1 MQNDVVIVSAVRTP
15 LGSFMGSLSNFSSV
29 ELGVFALKGALSKI
43 NLDKNLIDEVIIGH
57 VLQSGCGQAPAKQIA
72 LGSELKN
79 DIPCS
84 SVNKVCSSGMKAV
97 ILAAQ
102 SIQLGINDIVV
113 AGGVES
119 MSNAP
124 HYLNLRKASKYGN
137 TNTIDGLM
145 IDGLTDV
152 YSNESMGV
160 LADNCSS
167 AYKISREAQDNYAI
181 ASYNRSINSSKSDLF
196 ANEIIPIHY
205 EDKRGNKIEIKN
217 DEQISKVSF
226 EKIPKL
232 KPAFTKNG
240 TATAA
245 NSSPISDG
253 ASMLILM
260 NKQKAIDLKIDSI
273 AEIIG
278 FDDSSISPDLFTI
291 APSKSIENLISKTET
306 NLNEIDLFEIN
317 EAFSMVPLVN
327 MNKLSINH
335 EKVNI
340 NGGAVSLGHPL
351 GCSGARILTTLI
363 HCLHQKNLKSG
374 VAAICNGGG
383 GASSIQIKV

>member
-29 ELGVFALKGALSKI
+29 QLGVFALKGALSKI

-72 LGSELKN
+72 MGSELKN

-152 YSNESMGV
+152 YSNESIGV

-181 ASYNRSINSSKSDLF
+181 ASYNRSIKSSKSDLF
-196 ANEIIPIHY
+196 TNEIIPIHY

>member
-1 MQNDVVIVSAVRTP
+1 MWVFKNEKKKNDVVIVSAVRTP

-29 ELGVFALKGALSKI
+29 QLGVFALKGALSKI

-181 ASYNRSINSSKSDLF
+181 ASYNRSIKSSKSDLF
-196 ANEIIPIHY
+196 TNEIIPIHY

-260 NKQKAIDLKIDSI
+260 KKK
-273 AEIIG
+273 
-278 FDDSSISPDLFTI
+278 P
-291 APSKSIENLISKTET
+291 
-306 NLNEIDLFEIN
+306 
-317 EAFSMVPLVN
+317 
-327 MNKLSINH
+327 
-335 EKVNI
+335 
-340 NGGAVSLGHPL
+340 
-351 GCSGARILTTLI
+351 
-363 HCLHQKNLKSG
+363 
-374 VAAICNGGG
+374 
-383 GASSIQIKV
+383 

>member
-15 LGSFMGSLSNFSSV
+15 LGSFMGALSNFSSV
-29 ELGVFALKGALSKI
+29 QLGVFALKGALSKI
-43 NLDKNLIDEVIIGH
+43 DLDKNLIDEVIIGH

-167 AYKISREAQDNYAI
+167 DYKISREAQDNYAI

-196 ANEIIPIHY
+196 TNEIIPIHY

>member
-29 ELGVFALKGALSKI
+29 QLGVFALKGALSKI

-167 AYKISREAQDNYAI
+167 AYKISREAQDNYAT

-196 ANEIIPIHY
+196 TNEIIPIHY

-260 NKQKAIDLKIDSI
+260 NKQKAIDLKIDHI

>member
-15 LGSFMGSLSNFSSV
+15 LGSFMGALSNFSSV
-29 ELGVFALKGALSKI
+29 QLGVFALKGALSKI
-43 NLDKNLIDEVIIGH
+43 DLDKNLIDEVIIGH

-196 ANEIIPIHY
+196 TNEIIPIHY

>member
-29 ELGVFALKGALSKI
+29 QLGVFALKGALSKI

-181 ASYNRSINSSKSDLF
+181 ASYNRSINSSKNDLF
-196 ANEIIPIHY
+196 TNEIIPIHY

>member
-29 ELGVFALKGALSKI
+29 QLGVFALKGALSKI

-167 AYKISREAQDNYAI
+167 DYKISREAQDNYAI

-196 ANEIIPIHY
+196 TNEIIPIHY

-273 AEIIG
+273 AEIVG

>member
-29 ELGVFALKGALSKI
+29 QLGVFALKGALSKI

-167 AYKISREAQDNYAI
+167 DYKISREAQDNYAI

-196 ANEIIPIHY
+196 TNEIIPIHY
-205 EDKRGNKIEIKN
+205 EDKRGNKIEIKK

>member
-1 MQNDVVIVSAVRTP
+1 MQNKVVIVSAVRTP
-15 LGSFMGSLSNFSSV
+15 LGCFMGSLSNLSAV
-29 ELGVFALKGALSKI
+29 DLGIIALEGALSKV
-43 NLDKNLIDEVIIGH
+43 NLDKNLIDELFVGH

-72 LGSELKN
+72 IGAKLKPET
-79 DIPCS
+79 PCS
-84 SVNKVCSSGMKAV
+84 SVNKVCSSGLKAV
-97 ILAAQ
+97 NLAAQ

-119 MSNAP
+119 MSNSP
-124 HYLNLRKASKYGN
+124 HYLNLRKANKYGN
-137 TNTIDGLM
+137 SSAIDGLM

-160 LADNCSS
+160 LADNCSTKYS
-167 AYKISREAQDNYAI
+167 ISRESQDNYAI
-181 ASYNRSINSSKSDLF
+181 SSYNRSINSSKNSLF
-196 ANEIIPIHY
+196 KNEIIPVIY
-205 EDKRGNKIEIKN
+205 KDKRGNEVCVDQ
-217 DEQISKVSF
+217 DEQISKVNF
-226 EKIPKL
+226 EKIPNL
-232 KPAFTKNG
+232 KPAFVKNG
-240 TATAA
+240 SVTAA

-260 NKQKAIDLKIDSI
+260 SENKANELNINPI

-278 FDDSSISPDLFTI
+278 FNDAATLPNLFTI
-291 APSKSIENLISKTET
+291 APAKSIENL
-306 NLNEIDLFEIN
+306 LNTTKESLSNIDLFEIN

-327 MNKLSINH
+327 IEMLSIDP

-363 HCLHQKNLKSG
+363 HSLHQKGMKNG
-374 VAAICNGGG
+374 IAAICNGGG
-383 GASSIQIKV
+383 GASSIQIKI

>member
-196 ANEIIPIHY
+196 TNEIIPIHY

-260 NKQKAIDLKIDSI
+260 NKQKAIDLNIDSI

-291 APSKSIENLISKTET
+291 APSKSIQNLISKTET

-363 HCLHQKNLKSG
+363 NCLHQKNLKSG

>member
-29 ELGVFALKGALSKI
+29 QLGVFALKGALSKI

-196 ANEIIPIHY
+196 TNEIIPIHY
-205 EDKRGNKIEIKN
+205 EDKRGNKIEIKK

-291 APSKSIENLISKTET
+291 APSKSIENLISKTDT

>member
-196 ANEIIPIHY
+196 TNEIIPIHY

-260 NKQKAIDLKIDSI
+260 NKQKAIDLNIDSI

-363 HCLHQKNLKSG
+363 NCLHQKNLKSG

>member
-29 ELGVFALKGALSKI
+29 QLGVFALKGALSKI

-113 AGGVES
+113 AGGVKS

-196 ANEIIPIHY
+196 TNEIIPIHY
-205 EDKRGNKIEIKN
+205 EDKRGNKIEIKK

-291 APSKSIENLISKTET
+291 APSKSIENLISKTDT

>member
-29 ELGVFALKGALSKI
+29 QLGVFALKGALSKI

-181 ASYNRSINSSKSDLF
+181 TSYNRSINSSKSDLF
-196 ANEIIPIHY
+196 TNEIIPIHY

>member
-29 ELGVFALKGALSKI
+29 QLGVFALKGALSKI

-102 SIQLGINDIVV
+102 SIQLGINDIIV

-181 ASYNRSINSSKSDLF
+181 ASYNRSINSSKNDLF
-196 ANEIIPIHY
+196 TNEIIPIHY

-232 KPAFTKNG
+232 KPAFTKDG

-291 APSKSIENLISKTET
+291 APSKSIENLITKTET

>member
-29 ELGVFALKGALSKI
+29 QLGVFALKGALSKI

-167 AYKISREAQDNYAI
+167 DYKISREAQDNYAI

-196 ANEIIPIHY
+196 TNEIIPIHY

>member
-1 MQNDVVIVSAVRTP
+1 MQNKVVIVSAVRTP
-15 LGSFMGSLSNFSSV
+15 LGCFMGSLSNLSAV
-29 ELGVFALKGALSKI
+29 DLGIIALEGALSKV
-43 NLDKNLIDEVIIGH
+43 NLDKNLIDELVVGH

-72 LGSELKN
+72 IGAKLKPET
-79 DIPCS
+79 PCS
-84 SVNKVCSSGMKAV
+84 SVNKVCSSGLKAV
-97 ILAAQ
+97 NLAAQ

-119 MSNAP
+119 MSNSP
-124 HYLNLRKASKYGN
+124 HYLNLRKANKYGN
-137 TNTIDGLM
+137 SSTIDGLM

-160 LADNCSS
+160 LADNCSTKYS
-167 AYKISREAQDNYAI
+167 ISRESQDNYAI
-181 ASYNRSINSSKSDLF
+181 SSYNRSINSSKNSLF
-196 ANEIIPIHY
+196 KNEIIPVIY
-205 EDKRGNKIEIKN
+205 KDKRGNEVCVDQ
-217 DEQISKVSF
+217 DEQISKVNF
-226 EKIPKL
+226 EKIPNL
-232 KPAFTKNG
+232 KPAFVKNG
-240 TATAA
+240 SVTAA

-260 NKQKAIDLKIDSI
+260 SENKANELNINPI

-278 FDDSSISPDLFTI
+278 FNDAATLPNLFTI
-291 APSKSIENLISKTET
+291 APAKSIENLLKTTKESLS
-306 NLNEIDLFEIN
+306 NIDLFEIN

-327 MNKLSINH
+327 IEMLSIDP

-363 HCLHQKNLKSG
+363 HSLHQKGMKNG
-374 VAAICNGGG
+374 IAAICNGGG
-383 GASSIQIKV
+383 GASSIQIKI

>member
-15 LGSFMGSLSNFSSV
+15 LGSFMGSLSNFSSIQ
-29 ELGVFALKGALSKI
+29 LGVFALKGALSKI

-196 ANEIIPIHY
+196 TNEIIPIYY

>member
-196 ANEIIPIHY
+196 TNEIIPIHY

-273 AEIIG
+273 AEIVG
-278 FDDSSISPDLFTI
+278 FDDSSISPDLFTV

>member
-29 ELGVFALKGALSKI
+29 QLGVFALKGALSKI

-181 ASYNRSINSSKSDLF
+181 ASYNRSINSSKSNLF
-196 ANEIIPIHY
+196 TNEIIPIHY

>member
-1 MQNDVVIVSAVRTP
+1 MQNKVVIVSAVRTP
-15 LGSFMGSLSNFSSV
+15 LGCFMGSLSNLSAV
-29 ELGVFALKGALSKI
+29 DLGIIALEGALSKV
-43 NLDKNLIDEVIIGH
+43 NLDKNLIDELVVGH

-72 LGSELKN
+72 IGAKLKPET
-79 DIPCS
+79 PCS
-84 SVNKVCSSGMKAV
+84 SVNKVCSSGLKAV
-97 ILAAQ
+97 NLAAQ

-119 MSNAP
+119 MSNSP
-124 HYLNLRKASKYGN
+124 HYLNLRKANKYGN
-137 TNTIDGLM
+137 SSTIDGLM

-160 LADNCSS
+160 LADNCSTKYS
-167 AYKISREAQDNYAI
+167 ISRESQDNYAI
-181 ASYNRSINSSKSDLF
+181 SSYNRSINSSKNSLF
-196 ANEIIPIHY
+196 KNEIIPVIY
-205 EDKRGNKIEIKN
+205 KDKRGNKVCVDQ
-217 DEQISKVSF
+217 DEQISKVNF
-226 EKIPKL
+226 EKIPNL
-232 KPAFTKNG
+232 KPAFVKNG
-240 TATAA
+240 SVTAA

-260 NKQKAIDLKIDSI
+260 SENKANELNINPI

-278 FDDSSISPDLFTI
+278 FNDAATLPNLFTI
-291 APSKSIENLISKTET
+291 APAKSIENLLKTTKESLS
-306 NLNEIDLFEIN
+306 NIDLFEIN

-327 MNKLSINH
+327 IEMLSIDP

-363 HCLHQKNLKSG
+363 HSLHQNGMKNG
-374 VAAICNGGG
+374 IAAICNGGG
-383 GASSIQIKV
+383 GASSIQIKI

>member
-29 ELGVFALKGALSKI
+29 QLGVFALKGALSKI
-43 NLDKNLIDEVIIGH
+43 NLDRNLIDEVIIGH

-196 ANEIIPIHY
+196 TNEIIPIHY

>member
-29 ELGVFALKGALSKI
+29 QLGVFALKGALSKI

-72 LGSELKN
+72 MGSELKN

-181 ASYNRSINSSKSDLF
+181 ASYNRSINSSKNDLF
-196 ANEIIPIHY
+196 TNEIIPIHY

>member
-29 ELGVFALKGALSKI
+29 QLGVFALKGALSKI

-196 ANEIIPIHY
+196 TNEIIPIHY

-232 KPAFTKNG
+232 KPAFTKDG

-291 APSKSIENLISKTET
+291 APSKSIENLITKTET

>member
-29 ELGVFALKGALSKI
+29 QLGVFALKGALSKI

-181 ASYNRSINSSKSDLF
+181 ASYNRSINSSKNDLF
-196 ANEIIPIHY
+196 TNEIIPIHY

-232 KPAFTKNG
+232 KPAFTKDG

-291 APSKSIENLISKTET
+291 APSKSIENLITKTET

>member
-1 MQNDVVIVSAVRTP
+1 MQNKVVIVSAVRTP
-15 LGSFMGSLSNFSSV
+15 LGCFMGSLSNLSAV
-29 ELGVFALKGALSKI
+29 DLGIIALEGALSKV
-43 NLDKNLIDEVIIGH
+43 NLDKNLIDELVVGH

-72 LGSELKN
+72 IGAKLKPET
-79 DIPCS
+79 PCS
-84 SVNKVCSSGMKAV
+84 SVNKVCSSGLKSV
-97 ILAAQ
+97 NLAAQ

-119 MSNAP
+119 MSNSP
-124 HYLNLRKASKYGN
+124 HYLNLRKANKYGN
-137 TNTIDGLM
+137 SSTIDGLM

-160 LADNCSS
+160 LADNCSTKYS
-167 AYKISREAQDNYAI
+167 ISRESQDNYAI
-181 ASYNRSINSSKSDLF
+181 SSYNRSINSSKNSLF
-196 ANEIIPIHY
+196 KNEIIPVIY
-205 EDKRGNKIEIKN
+205 KDKRGNEVCVDQ
-217 DEQISKVSF
+217 DEQISKVNF
-226 EKIPKL
+226 EKIPNL
-232 KPAFTKNG
+232 KPAFVKNG
-240 TATAA
+240 SVTAA

-260 NKQKAIDLKIDSI
+260 SENKANELNINPI

-278 FDDSSISPDLFTI
+278 FNDAATLPNLFTI
-291 APSKSIENLISKTET
+291 APAKSIENLLKTTKESLS
-306 NLNEIDLFEIN
+306 NIDLFEIN

-327 MNKLSINH
+327 IEMLSIDP

-363 HCLHQKNLKSG
+363 HSLHQKGMKNG
-374 VAAICNGGG
+374 IAAICNGGG
-383 GASSIQIKV
+383 GASSIQIKI

>member
-29 ELGVFALKGALSKI
+29 QLGVFALKGALSKI

-145 IDGLTDV
+145 IDGLTDA

-181 ASYNRSINSSKSDLF
+181 ASYNRSINSSKNDLF
-196 ANEIIPIHY
+196 TNEIIPIHY

>member
-29 ELGVFALKGALSKI
+29 QLGVFALKGALSKI

-167 AYKISREAQDNYAI
+167 AYKISREAQDNYAT

-196 ANEIIPIHY
+196 TNEIIPIHY

>member
-29 ELGVFALKGALSKI
+29 QLGVFALKGALSKI

-97 ILAAQ
+97 ILASQ

-181 ASYNRSINSSKSDLF
+181 ASYNRSIKSSKSDLF
-196 ANEIIPIHY
+196 TNEIIPIHY

>member
-1 MQNDVVIVSAVRTP
+1 MQNKVVIVSAVRTP
-15 LGSFMGSLSNFSSV
+15 LGCFMGSLSNLSAV
-29 ELGVFALKGALSKI
+29 DLGIIALEGALSKV
-43 NLDKNLIDEVIIGH
+43 NLDKNLIDELVVGH

-72 LGSELKN
+72 IGAKLKPET
-79 DIPCS
+79 PCS
-84 SVNKVCSSGMKAV
+84 SVNKVCSSGLKAV
-97 ILAAQ
+97 NLAAQ

-119 MSNAP
+119 MSNSP
-124 HYLNLRKASKYGN
+124 HYLNLRKANKYGN
-137 TNTIDGLM
+137 SSTIDGLM

-160 LADNCSS
+160 LADNCSTKYS
-167 AYKISREAQDNYAI
+167 ISRESQDNYAI
-181 ASYNRSINSSKSDLF
+181 SSYNRSINSSTNSLF
-196 ANEIIPIHY
+196 KNEIIPVIY
-205 EDKRGNKIEIKN
+205 KDKRGNEVCVDQ
-217 DEQISKVSF
+217 DEQISKVNF
-226 EKIPKL
+226 EKIPNL
-232 KPAFTKNG
+232 KPAFVKNG
-240 TATAA
+240 SVTAA

-260 NKQKAIDLKIDSI
+260 SENKANELNINPI

-278 FDDSSISPDLFTI
+278 FNDAATLPNLFTI
-291 APSKSIENLISKTET
+291 APAKSIENLLKTTKESLS
-306 NLNEIDLFEIN
+306 NIDLFEIN

-327 MNKLSINH
+327 IEMLSIDP

-363 HCLHQKNLKSG
+363 HSLHQKGMKNG
-374 VAAICNGGG
+374 IAAICNGGG
-383 GASSIQIKV
+383 GASSIQIKI

>member
-29 ELGVFALKGALSKI
+29 QLGVFALKGALSKI

-72 LGSELKN
+72 MGSELKN

-181 ASYNRSINSSKSDLF
+181 ASYNRSINSSKNDLF
-196 ANEIIPIHY
+196 TNEIIPIHY

-253 ASMLILM
+253 ASILILM

>member
-29 ELGVFALKGALSKI
+29 QLGVFALKGALSKI

-97 ILAAQ
+97 ILATQ

-196 ANEIIPIHY
+196 TNEIIPIHY

-363 HCLHQKNLKSG
+363 HCLHQRNLKSG

>member
-29 ELGVFALKGALSKI
+29 QLGVFALKGALSKI

-72 LGSELKN
+72 MGSELKN

-181 ASYNRSINSSKSDLF
+181 ASYNRSIKSSKSDLF
-196 ANEIIPIHY
+196 TNEIIPIHY

-253 ASMLILM
+253 ASILILM

-291 APSKSIENLISKTET
+291 APSKSIENLITKTET